1 MGNLNAYI
9 KDLNIEEG
17 QRLRLDCP
25 SCRGVNTLSISRIDG
40 VILYQCYKL
49 MCNETGGIHEG
60 MTAEQ
65 IKKRIALL
73 NDSSSTYDRSQENI
87 PMIIPEYIISP
98 TNQTNSKTNL
108 FSFIKWW
115 GLDGVELLYDV
126 KDNRAVFPIRR
137 QGITIDAVGRSLVGS
152 TPKWLRYTGAAD
164 VYLACKGKSN
174 GVAVIVEDVIS
185 ANTICSVC
193 QNVTGIAILG
203 TSLSLKHMEYLQEY
217 KKIIVALDPDAS
229 HKNLQYRREIASWTG
244 IDTIAM
250 RLNDDIKYRETEDLI
265 KLKALCG

>member
-1 MGNLNAYI
+1 
-9 KDLNIEEG
+9 
-17 QRLRLDCP
+17 
-25 SCRGVNTLSISRIDG
+25 
-40 VILYQCYKL
+40 

-73 NDSSSTYDRSQENI
+73 NESSFTYDRCQENI
-87 PMIIPEYIISP
+87 PMLIPEYIISP
-98 TNQTNSKTNL
+98 TNHTNSKTNL

-126 KDNRAVFPIRR
+126 KDNRAV
-137 QGITIDAVGRSLVGS
+137 
-152 TPKWLRYTGAAD
+152 LRYTGAAD

>member
-1 MGNLNAYI
+1 M
-9 KDLNIEEG
+9 
-17 QRLRLDCP
+17 
-25 SCRGVNTLSISRIDG
+25 
-40 VILYQCYKL
+40 L
-49 MCNETGGIHEG
+49 M
-60 MTAEQ
+60 
-65 IKKRIALL
+65 
-73 NDSSSTYDRSQENI
+73 
-87 PMIIPEYIISP
+87 PEYIISP
-98 TNQTNSKTNL
+98 TDYSNSKTNL
-108 FSFIKWW
+108 FSFIEWW
-115 GLDGVELLYDV
+115 SLDGVELLYDV
-126 KDNRAVFPIRR
+126 KDNRAVFPIRN
-137 QGITIDAVGRSLVGS
+137 QGIMIDAVGRSLVGS
-152 TPKWLRYTGAAD
+152 IPKWLRYTGAAD

-250 RLNDDIKYRETEDLI
+250 RLNDDIKYREPKDLI

>member
-1 MGNLNAYI
+1 MGSI
-9 KDLNIEEG
+9 KSFIQDINIAEG
-17 QRLRLDCP
+17 ERLRMDCP
-25 SCRGVNTLSISRIDG
+25 SCRGANTLSISRIDG

-49 MCNETGGIHEG
+49 MCFEAGGIYEG
-60 MTAEQ
+60 MTAGQ

-73 NDSSSTYDRSQENI
+73 SDSSSTQDRCQENI
-87 PMIIPEYIISP
+87 PMIIPEYIVPISKDKKLI
-98 TNQTNSKTNL
+98 N
-108 FSFIKWW
+108 FIKGW
-115 GLDGVELLYDV
+115 GLEYVELLYDV
-126 KDNRAVFPIRR
+126 KDRRAVFPIRKD
-137 QGITIDAVGRSLVGS
+137 GTIIDAVGRSLVGGI
-152 TPKWLRYTGAAD
+152 PKWLRYTGAAN
-164 VYLACKGKSN
+164 VYIACQGTPN

-265 KLKALCG
+265 KLKALCS